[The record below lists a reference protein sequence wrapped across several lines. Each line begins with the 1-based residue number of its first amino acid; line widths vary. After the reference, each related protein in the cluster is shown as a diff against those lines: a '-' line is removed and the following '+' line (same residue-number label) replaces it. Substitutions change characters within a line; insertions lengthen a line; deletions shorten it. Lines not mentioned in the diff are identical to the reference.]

1 MHDRPGR
8 PVRLEDAAAVVGDSA
23 AVETDDL
30 VRAALAGERARL
42 DRALDRLL
50 AEGTAPQS
58 LLRACTWAL
67 TQMLRL
73 RAAAADG
80 KPGLPANLPPAQ
92 RTFLERH
99 LRAWTPDRI
108 LAALGRLQD
117 AEIRCRTTRAP
128 EALICREVLAGL
140 AGGGQ
145 GAS

>member
-58 LLRACTWAL
+58 LLRACTRTL

-73 RAAAADG
+73 RADMAGG
-80 KPGLPANLPPAQ
+80 KPGLPMNLPPAQ

-99 LRAWTPDRI
+99 LRPGLRTASSPP
-108 LAALGRLQD
+108 LAAFKRPRSV
-117 AEIRCRTTRAP
+117 AA
-128 EALICREVLAGL
+128 
-140 AGGGQ
+140 
-145 GAS
+145 